1 MLKIVPRR
9 RASGEVG
16 VHDAPDATMIGGM
29 AVYDDVG
36 EGGEIIDP
44 ADGDVDDA
52 FRALLEGLRTTL
64 PGVMVLFAFLLTL
77 PFQASFADLT
87 SDEGVA
93 FYTSFIASAIAVV
106 LLIAPSA
113 HQRLRAPQTGV
124 KRRSRA
130 HLEFT
135 VRMTI
140 VGTVAFAVA
149 LASAVYLVT
158 ALFLEQ
164 RAAAIGASLIAA
176 LVAWAWFYVP
186 VVRFS
191 RD

>member
-1 MLKIVPRR
+1 M
-9 RASGEVG
+9 SEHDEVG
-16 VHDAPDATMIGGM
+16 G
-29 AVYDDVG
+29 G
-36 EGGEIIDP
+36 EGMGDP

-52 FRALLEGLRTTL
+52 FRAILEGLRTTL
-64 PGVMVLFAFLLTL
+64 PGVMVLFAFLLTI
-77 PFQASFADLT
+77 PFQAPFTDLT

-93 FYTSFIASAIAVV
+93 FYTSFFASAIAVV

-124 KRRSRA
+124 KRQSRA
-130 HLEFT
+130 HLLFT

-164 RAAAIGASLIAA
+164 RAAAVGTSLIAG

-186 VVRFS
+186 LVRFS
-191 RD
+191 RE

>member
-1 MLKIVPRR
+1 M
-9 RASGEVG
+9 SEHDEVG
-16 VHDAPDATMIGGM
+16 G
-29 AVYDDVG
+29 G
-36 EGGEIIDP
+36 EGMGDP

-52 FRALLEGLRTTL
+52 FRAILEGLRTTL
-64 PGVMVLFAFLLTL
+64 PGVMVLFAFLLTI
-77 PFQASFADLT
+77 PFQAPFTDLT

-124 KRRSRA
+124 KRQSRA
-130 HLEFT
+130 HLLFT

-164 RAAAIGASLIAA
+164 RAAAVGTSLIAG

-186 VVRFS
+186 WSVSVVND
-191 RD
+191 RDRVIGAASGRG